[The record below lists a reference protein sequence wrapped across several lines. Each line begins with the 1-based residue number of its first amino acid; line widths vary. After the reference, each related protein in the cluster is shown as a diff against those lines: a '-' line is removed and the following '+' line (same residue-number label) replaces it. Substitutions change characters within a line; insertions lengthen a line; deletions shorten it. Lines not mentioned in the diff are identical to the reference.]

1 MPRRPAV
8 VEEDIPLY
16 LVPHLVKRGVH
27 THGAELER
35 VIVQRSQYHFYT
47 VSIRTRP
54 IKREMKGRKL
64 SRRGTNLCKTEV
76 RGEPE

>member
-35 VIVQRSQYHFYT
+35 VIVQRSQYHFYS

-54 IKREMKGRKL
+54 IKRELESREP
-64 SRRGTNLCKTEV
+64 SRRGTKQQKA
-76 RGEPE
+76 GEPGELA